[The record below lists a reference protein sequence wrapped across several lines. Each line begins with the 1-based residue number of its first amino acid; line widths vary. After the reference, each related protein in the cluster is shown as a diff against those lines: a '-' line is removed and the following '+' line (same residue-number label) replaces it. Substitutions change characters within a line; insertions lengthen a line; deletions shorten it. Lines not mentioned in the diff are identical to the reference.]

1 MNNKNSKP
9 RILIICTHFHSDR
22 SNKTEK
28 VFLQTMAGLH
38 VASMLDGDQYDVTL
52 YHESYHGPYNT
63 QKLDDVDIV
72 FLTGL
77 QKDFDRMRQL
87 SFFFRRQGTLVVAGG
102 NICTLFPDFASEFF
116 DVVSV
121 GGVEC
126 TLQIMKDFEV
136 GALKKIYYSPQ
147 IQASDYIAKY
157 ELLSKSGI
165 YTPIHFI
172 EASRGCNFKC
182 DFCVIPA
189 EGAKHTTYRVGTV
202 AKTIQRAI
210 QSSPFLSIQRLF
222 PLIFFIDNNFSN
234 NLPYIKELCTY
245 LKNCYSIRGW
255 GALITQNTLQNREL
269 ITMMA
274 ESRCRILFTG
284 IESFDEAFL
293 SQHNKVQNTL
303 GKNSIFD
310 DIQFAQQKGIV
321 IIYPYM
327 FDPRISSVKDMEGE
341 LEMLVNLENLTFP
354 DFFTTVS
361 PLVGT
366 KLFWESAQKGE
377 LLPNLRLRDLDG
389 QCLAYRHTV
398 DSFDAYSKFFQKLY
412 SDTLKL
418 LNRPQFFWNLFKKI
432 VKIGVRHP
440 ISIPLFYRSSINHIQ
455 DASKNSR
462 TITRN
467 YIGGQ
472 DILDPQYTQYPG
484 DITLAEKIRYFQ
496 PIEIT
501 DSTGNLQP
509 WLQQYQPTPTTLL
522 KTESQ
527 QNELGKITVQ

>member
-1 MNNKNSKP
+1 MNNKPSKP
-9 RILIICTHFHSDR
+9 RILVICTHFHSDR

-28 VFLQTMAGLH
+28 IFLQTMAGLH
-38 VASMLDGDQYDVTL
+38 VASMLDCDKYDVKL
-52 YHESYHGPYNT
+52 YHESYHGPYDT
-63 QKLDDVDIV
+63 RTLDDADIV

-87 SFFFRRQGTLVVAGG
+87 SYFFRRQGTLVVAGG
-102 NICTLFPDFASEFF
+102 NICTLFPEFASEFF

-126 TLQIMKDFEV
+126 TLQIMRDYEQ
-136 GALKKIYYSPQ
+136 GILKSMYSSPQ
-147 IQASDYIAKY
+147 TQASDYVVKY
-157 ELLSKSGI
+157 ELLAANGI
-165 YTPIHFI
+165 YTPIHFV

-202 AKTIQRAI
+202 AKTIKRAI
-210 QSSPFLSIQRLF
+210 QSSPFFSIQRLF
-222 PLIFFIDNNFSN
+222 PLVFFIDNNFSN
-234 NLPYIKELCTY
+234 ALPYLKEMCTY
-245 LKNCYSIRGW
+245 LKNDKSIKGW

-269 ITMMA
+269 IKMMA
-274 ESRCRILFTG
+274 DSHCKILFTG
-284 IESFDEAFL
+284 IESFDEKFL
-293 SQHNKVQNTL
+293 NQHNKVQNTL
-303 GKNSIFD
+303 GENSVFD
-310 DIQFAQQKGIV
+310 DIQFAQEHGIV

-327 FDPRISSVKDMEGE
+327 FDPRIASVNDMRQE
-341 LEMLVNLENLTFP
+341 LEKLVNIKNLTFP

-366 KLFWESAQKGE
+366 KLFWDSAQKGE

-389 QCLAYRHTV
+389 QSLAYRHTV
-398 DSFDAYSKFFQKLY
+398 DSFDAYSDFFQALY
-412 SDTLKL
+412 SDTWAL
-418 LNRPQFFWNLFKKI
+418 LNRQQFFWNLLKKI

-440 ISIPLFYRSSINHIQ
+440 ISMPLFYGANFNHID
-455 DASKNSR
+455 DAYKTSR

-472 DILDPQYTQYPG
+472 DVLDPQYTQYPD
-484 DITLAEKIRYFQ
+484 DITPDEKIRYFH

-501 DSTGNLQP
+501 DADGKLQP
-509 WLQQYQPTPTTLL
+509 WLQRYQPQPKPL
-522 KTESQ
+522 
-527 QNELGKITVQ
+527 ITSIVQ